1 MHSLHPLQAVPLAVT
16 PGLGWNLQTGDFKSA
31 LANASLG
38 GLFSLGARALEAS
51 YDRPRFVARRRNCV
65 AVGNRATPSSA
76 ALEEPVPERLAALVA
91 QFEAREQRESAEN
104 LRSVAD

>member
-1 MHSLHPLQAVPLAVT
+1 MIDR
-16 PGLGWNLQTGDFKSA
+16 GLLPEDETAWLLEIGRRL
-31 LANASLG
+31 
-38 GLFSLGARALEAS
+38 RAD
-51 YDRPRFVARRRNCV
+51 Y
-65 AVGNRATPSSA
+65 A